1 MTESQ
6 FERERHWAFVSTVCV
21 CIWGRERERETDRKA
36 EKDIE
41 RLELGI
47 ESQIYEFANPETDPG
62 SASQSVIR

>member
-1 MTESQ
+1 M
-6 FERERHWAFVSTVCV
+6 CV
-21 CIWGRERERETDRKA
+21 YGEERERETDRKA